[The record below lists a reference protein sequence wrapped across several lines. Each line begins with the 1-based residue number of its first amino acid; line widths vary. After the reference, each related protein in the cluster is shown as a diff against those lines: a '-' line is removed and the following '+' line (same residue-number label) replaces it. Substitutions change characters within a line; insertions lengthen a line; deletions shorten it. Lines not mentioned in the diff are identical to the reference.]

1 MKKNCK
7 KTNQEEFRME
17 KVITK
22 KKTSYMS
29 NGKDMIICLI
39 VGLIKRML
47 LNEIL
52 LYKNELAFS

>member
-22 KKTSYMS
+22 KKTSYVS